1 MKTTRPELAG
11 TFGMVSS
18 TQWLATGAGMSV
30 LERGGN
36 AFDAAVAAGFVLQV
50 VQPHQNG
57 PGGEVPIIIHSV
69 RDGAVRVVAGQGP
82 APATATIEHFRDLG
96 YDRIPG
102 TGPLAACVPGS
113 FGAWMRLLR
122 DYGTWDVGAVL
133 EYAIGYAR
141 DGFPASPGMVEAID
155 ALAPVFERHWPTS
168 AALYLRPR
176 IVAGDMVRNPVL
188 AETYQR
194 VAEAAAAGGGGGR
207 EAGIDAATDAW
218 YRGFVAEAIDRFA
231 RAPIADAEGRVAR
244 GLLTAED
251 MAAWQPTIED
261 PVTLEYRA
269 RTICKTGPW
278 GQGPVL
284 LQQLAVLDGIDLP
297 SLGHLSADWIH
308 TVVEGG
314 KLAFADRD
322 AWYGDPAFVDVPLED
337 LLDPAYATERRG
349 LIGPQADLTLRPG
362 RPGGRAPH
370 LPDGWERGSV
380 GERAVA
386 GSGEPGMAN
395 RRGKGDTCHVDVVDR
410 FGNMVAAMPS
420 GGWLQSSAIIP
431 ELGFPLGTRA
441 QMFWLDPAHP
451 NALAPGKRPRTTLTP
466 TLVLEGDEP
475 VMAFGSPG
483 GDGQDQWGLA
493 FLLAV
498 VDHGLGL
505 QAAID
510 APAFYSEHL
519 IGSFDPRPFVAG
531 VMRVEAR
538 IDPAV
543 IRDLERRG
551 HRVTV
556 DGAWS
561 LGALCAV
568 GRDPATGLLRGAS
581 NPRDGQGF
589 ATGR

>member
-57 PGGEVPIIIHSV
+57 PGGEVPIIIYSG
-69 RDGAVRVVAGQGP
+69 RDGAARVVAGQGP
-82 APATATIEHFRDLG
+82 APAAATIERFRDLG

-102 TGPLAACVPGS
+102 TGPLAACVPGA
-113 FGAWMRLLR
+113 FGAWLRLLR
-122 DYGTWDVGAVL
+122 DYGTWELAPIL

-141 DGFPASPGMVEAID
+141 DGYPASPGMVEAID
-155 ALAPVFERHWPTS
+155 TLAPVFERHWPTS
-168 AALYLRPR
+168 AALYLRPG
-176 IVAGDMVRNPVL
+176 IVAGDMVRNPTL
-188 AETYQR
+188 ADTFQR
-194 VAEAAAAGGGGGR
+194 LADIAGSGAKGR

-218 YRGFVAEAIDRFA
+218 YRGFVADAIDRFV
-231 RAPIADAEGRVAR
+231 REPIADADGRIAR
-244 GLLTAED
+244 GLLTAAD

-261 PVTLEYRA
+261 PVTFDYRG

-284 LQQLAVLDGIDLP
+284 LQQLAVLEGIDLAA
-297 SLGHLSADWIH
+297 LGHLSADWIH

-322 AWYGDPAFVDVPLED
+322 AWYGDPSFVDVPLTD

-349 LIGPQADLTLRPG
+349 LIGPEADLTLRPG
-362 RPGGRAPH
+362 SPGGRPPH
-370 LPDGWERGSV
+370 LPAGWDSDRVADSAG
-380 GERAVA
+380 A
-386 GSGEPGMAN
+386 GSGEPGMAS

-420 GGWLQSSAIIP
+420 GGWLQSSAVIP

-451 NALAPGKRPRTTLTP
+451 SALAPGKRPRTTLTP
-466 TLVLEGDEP
+466 TLVLQDGEP

-510 APAFYSEHL
+510 APAFYSGHL
-519 IGSFDPRPFVAG
+519 IGSFDPRPFAAG
-531 VMRVEAR
+531 DLRVEGR
-538 IDPAV
+538 IDAAV
-543 IRDLERRG
+543 IGDLERRG

-556 DGAWS
+556 DDPWS
-561 LGALCAV
+561 LGSLCAV
-568 GRDPATGLLRGAS
+568 GRDPASGLLRAAS

-589 ATGR
+589 ASGR